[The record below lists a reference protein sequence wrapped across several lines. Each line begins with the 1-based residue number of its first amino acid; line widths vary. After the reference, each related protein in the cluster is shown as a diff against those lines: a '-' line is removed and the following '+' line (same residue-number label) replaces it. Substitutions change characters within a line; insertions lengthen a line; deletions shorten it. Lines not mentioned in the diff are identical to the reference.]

1 MTEAAS
7 TFNNSS
13 FLSDFW
19 LHALIIITVEFG
31 ILHSTPLGPL
41 LSGWFEGLWSAAG
54 IDFAGHAATHAA
66 TETIADTAAQA
77 AAPFTA
83 PPSFAT
89 PITPGKFCH
98 LHGTELVCH

>member
-1 MTEAAS
+1 MTDAAS

-19 LHALIIITVEFG
+19 LHALIIIPVEFG

-54 IDFAGHAATHAA
+54 FEFAGHTAEHVV
-66 TETIADTAAQA
+66 TEAIADTAAA
-77 AAPFTA
+77 TIPAAP

-89 PITPGKFCH
+89 PITPGNFCH